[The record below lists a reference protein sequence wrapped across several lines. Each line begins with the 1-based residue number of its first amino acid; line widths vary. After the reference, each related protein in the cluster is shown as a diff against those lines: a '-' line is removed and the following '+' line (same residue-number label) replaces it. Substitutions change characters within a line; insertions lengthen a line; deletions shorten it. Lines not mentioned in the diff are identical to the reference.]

1 MTTVQRGFDHEWPC
15 PPGERVVVLA
25 DVTSPFEHQV
35 VCDWVASRAPTPTD
49 VRVLATPPSGSYTA
63 GLGDLED
70 ALRDEAEQWTVPVR
84 VVWQPA
90 SRRPPL
96 PLRLPQLFSKSF
108 PPRPGPLRERVMARV
123 TPDRLQLLVAEPAPT
138 SDLRRRWQK
147 LREEGGA
154 TVGHDEHAS
163 YARFVA
169 RQSALALGR
178 AEVRA
183 LGPRFKVV
191 RLVREEVVAR
201 GSWRRGIAKLATELG
216 RPEHDVAADA
226 ERYLDEMAASPN
238 PVVIDVFNDLW
249 HKALR
254 LGYDELVLV
263 DPSQME
269 RIWDLMARTQIA
281 VLWTHRTY
289 IDAAVTRWL
298 FHLHHLPPLHV
309 IGGINMNFWPLGPLA
324 KRSGAVM
331 HRRSFRDNPVY
342 RFTIREY
349 VGYLVEKRFGLEWA
363 PEGGR
368 SRTGRLLPLR
378 PGLLAYVA
386 DAVLDGRVDDVLLVP
401 LSISY
406 DQLYDVR
413 EFADYARGGR
423 KSAESAQWMV
433 RYFRGQRAGFGR
445 AYANFGEPVSLAQ
458 HLRPG
463 VDGRS
468 HDLSGVLREVARE
481 LERAVVV
488 TPISVVSMAL
498 LDLDGRGA
506 TAVEVHERVQPLVE
520 YLGQRRVP
528 VTPGFD
534 ADRVEGVRRALN
546 DLARHSIDRVGEG
559 DDAVFAVRRGR
570 EVEVAYYANMIAHHF
585 LVAALSAVANTIA
598 SRRGAVAS
606 PDAALGEARALWQL
620 LSREYAV
627 PPEDGALRE
636 ALADPGSVP
645 PGVHRRVLRPALET
659 YAVVADELRERG
671 FVGDEGELVS
681 RSVDRLARDALRG
694 IVRCPD
700 AVSAAVV
707 QNAVSLARDR
717 GLLDVDDGD
726 PAVVAERQRAF
737 ADELWFLLGSLDAVG
752 YWRGTTRSS
761 HATTS
766 AWTASR
772 FVSFSTSW
780 RASG

>member
-433 RYFRGQRAGFGR
+433 RYFRGQRAGSAAPTR
-445 AYANFGEPVSLAQ
+445 TSENPC
-458 HLRPG
+458 
-463 VDGRS
+463 RS
-468 HDLSGVLREVARE
+468 PSTCA
-481 LERAVVV
+481 
-488 TPISVVSMAL
+488 
-498 LDLDGRGA
+498 
-506 TAVEVHERVQPLVE
+506 
-520 YLGQRRVP
+520 
-528 VTPGFD
+528 
-534 ADRVEGVRRALN
+534 
-546 DLARHSIDRVGEG
+546 
-559 DDAVFAVRRGR
+559 
-570 EVEVAYYANMIAHHF
+570 
-585 LVAALSAVANTIA
+585 
-598 SRRGAVAS
+598 
-606 PDAALGEARALWQL
+606 
-620 LSREYAV
+620 
-627 PPEDGALRE
+627 
-636 ALADPGSVP
+636 
-645 PGVHRRVLRPALET
+645 
-659 YAVVADELRERG
+659 
-671 FVGDEGELVS
+671 LVS
-681 RSVDRLARDALRG
+681 TGGR
-694 IVRCPD
+694 
-700 AVSAAVV
+700 
-707 QNAVSLARDR
+707 
-717 GLLDVDDGD
+717 
-726 PAVVAERQRAF
+726 
-737 ADELWFLLGSLDAVG
+737 
-752 YWRGTTRSS
+752 
-761 HATTS
+761 TTS
-766 AWTASR
+766 AACCARSPASSSVPSSSPR
-772 FVSFSTSW
+772 SRSCRWRCSTSTGGV
-780 RASG
+780 RPPSRSTSGCSRSSSTSGSAVFR